1 MATCF
6 IIGAA
11 GKVGTHLTKQLCAR
25 QHAVS
30 ALHRKPEQAEAITVV
45 GATPIMGDLQ
55 KLSVETLAQKMTG
68 HEVVIFSAGRVVLAL
83 NSPMLLMVRVWRWRL
98 LQQRRRG

>member
-45 GATPIMGDLQ
+45 GATPIMGDL
-55 KLSVETLAQKMTG
+55 SET
-68 HEVVIFSAGRVVLAL
+68 
-83 NSPMLLMVRVWRWRL
+83 
-98 LQQRRRG
+98 QR